1 MSIIWDLKKLDL
13 SSNPTKK
20 KIIRN
25 LHLKKSNSF
34 NFNSQTKDKDIRYKQ
49 LLTSISF
56 SKRKKDEKLKYKNI
70 KLKINLNNIDNEL
83 ILAKSA
89 KNKKAFQIE
98 KNCKLISNS
107 LNIKKLNLFTE
118 QNSVLSSSYAY
129 NKKRENEIIMKT
141 FKSNLVQ
148 KIKKKYSELEN
159 KYKNKTKILSDL
171 KNIKKNNNNKE
182 LQTKNKKILENFIKL
197 KNQYD
202 SDLFK
207 NNEYK
212 IKIKEYI
219 ELEEKLTKKNF
230 CILELKESLNDI
242 NYSNINLENDIENLK
257 NKLEKLEREN
267 EKLNSQYNILSDR
280 YTKVS
285 NDKREIEKEY
295 AIFFDENNKNDKNIN
310 LSNFE

>member
-1 MSIIWDLKKLDL
+1 MKKLDL

-129 NKKRENEIIMKT
+129 NKKRENA
-141 FKSNLVQ
+141 FKELDLLQKKFNEDDDD
-148 KIKKKYSELEN
+148 KIKG
-159 KYKNKTKILSDL
+159 KIISTRTFLDL
-171 KNIKKNNNNKE
+171 KIHK
-182 LQTKNKKILENFIKL
+182 
-197 KNQYD
+197 QY
-202 SDLFK
+202 
-207 NNEYK
+207 
-212 IKIKEYI
+212 
-219 ELEEKLTKKNF
+219 
-230 CILELKESLNDI
+230 
-242 NYSNINLENDIENLK
+242 
-257 NKLEKLEREN
+257 
-267 EKLNSQYNILSDR
+267 
-280 YTKVS
+280 
-285 NDKREIEKEY
+285 
-295 AIFFDENNKNDKNIN
+295 
-310 LSNFE
+310 